1 MGAYDPNPGKDD
13 LTSAQR
19 APPTVDSVP
28 SLSRAPG
35 VRNMVERFDDLS
47 IRGMREGQRN
57 DDDTSSDNLFQVM
70 KAVEDAEATIKQQ
83 VLFCLLFPPFR
94 VKYHLYCSLIII
106 DLYVCGLE
114 RVFT

>member
-19 APPTVDSVP
+19 APPTVESVP

-47 IRGMREGQRN
+47 IRDMREGQRN

-83 VLFCLLFPPFR
+83 VLFLFFSPLL
-94 VKYHLYCSLIII
+94 
-106 DLYVCGLE
+106 
-114 RVFT
+114 